1 MALIY
6 IESPDQVNIYYDE
19 EKKRV
24 RCTKR
29 EDGSVLFEVH
39 VKKVMPLVP
48 SHFGAD
54 LEEDESEEIEN
65 IAWERYGDKPFSSR
79 GGAYVMTPQGTYI
92 FWDGMGPLL
101 RESGIARWGFE
112 FPA

>member
-19 EKKRV
+19 KKKRV

-29 EDGSVLFEVH
+29 EDGTLLFEVH
-39 VKKVMPLVP
+39 VKKVMPLTPGYFHYFTEEEGEEVERLGDEK
-48 SHFGAD
+48 FGF
-54 LEEDESEEIEN
+54 E
-65 IAWERYGDKPFSSR
+65 KPWSSR
-79 GGAYVMTPQGTYI
+79 GGAFIQAKSGTYI

-101 RESGIARWGFE
+101 RESGIARWGCE